1 MEGKRV
7 EDIGKI
13 IVRKMNCEILGGR
26 EEREAKKDP

>member
-13 IVRKMNCEILGGR
+13 IVRKMNYEILGGR